1 MNKRKKASY
10 GMKKMSGGDYM
21 EPSTEIKFG
30 APRDKAKNGRVRATK
45 GTEIMENAKNYGKN
59 PSYGNSPAAKARK
72 AKVAE
77 QRASRAT
84 SQGSSSNVKSKVDS
98 KGNQIIGTDADIKKA
113 ESIKAKSNPYSK
125 AKKADANLDSYIA
138 KRKGLTKGTP
148 EYNAVQN
155 KINKAY
161 GKGPT
166 NRPTSKP
173 TTKPTTTPSGGGSKG
188 NRFYPGEDLSSPG
201 PTKKL
206 ERKEAAPID
215 SGARE
220 FKLKTNRPFTP
231 TPKSDKET
239 KIEARTA
246 KKVGKIQDR
255 RAKATV
261 RKEDRADAKSNRS
274 ADKMFKKNER
284 EGAKADRKQ
293 GRMDNRADRQD
304 AKASRQSS
312 GQMNKEAKQIK
323 RDNIKATRAQGR
335 AEKAAARKMLKGGM
349 KYEAGG
355 AKPDSPDL
363 DNDGNTTESMKSALK
378 DRRSSARKGKMKG
391 EKKKPGRNV
400 G

>member
-1 MNKRKKASY
+1 MEKKR
-10 GMKKMSGGDYM
+10 GGDYM
-21 EPSTEIKFG
+21 EPSKELKFG

-45 GTEIMENAKNYGKN
+45 GTEIMENMKNYGKN

-72 AKVAE
+72 AKVQANK
-77 QRASRAT
+77 AK
-84 SQGSSSNVKSKVDS
+84 SSNDSKYREVDS
-98 KGNQIIGTDADIKKA
+98 KGNQIYGTDADIKKA

-138 KRKGLTKGTP
+138 KRKGLKKGSS

-231 TPKSDKET
+231 TPKSGKER
-239 KIEARTA
+239 KAEAKTA
-246 KKVGKIQDR
+246 RKVGKIQDR
-255 RAKATV
+255 RAKAAG
-261 RKEDRADAKSNRS
+261 RKENREENKSNRS
-274 ADKMFKKNER
+274 ANRQFNQNER
-284 EGAKADRKQ
+284 QGNRADKKQ
-293 GRMDNRADRQD
+293 GRVD
-304 AKASRQSS
+304 
-312 GQMNKEAKQIK
+312 
-323 RDNIKATRAQGR
+323 TR
-335 AEKAAARKMLKGGM
+335 AEKSAERESNRASNKQARDSNKQSKANQRAAVKAVKAKGREDIKAARKMLKGGM

-355 AKPDSPDL
+355 AKPDYPDL
-363 DNDGNTTESMKSALK
+363 DKDGNKTESMKSALK
-378 DRRSSARKGKMKG
+378 DRRSSARNGKMKG